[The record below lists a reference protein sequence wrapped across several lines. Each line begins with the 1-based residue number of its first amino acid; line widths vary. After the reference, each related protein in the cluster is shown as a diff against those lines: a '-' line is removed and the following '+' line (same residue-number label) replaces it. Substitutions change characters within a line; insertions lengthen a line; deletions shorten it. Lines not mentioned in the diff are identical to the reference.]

1 MFRYQ
6 NSLHILIPLNITFEG
21 TFVRG
26 FEGNTLFGIAA
37 STHTAEYDIYDDI
50 LLIWYSIPS
59 KTYIQYNNKSTS

>member
-50 LLIWYSIPS
+50 LLI
-59 KTYIQYNNKSTS
+59 